1 MSKDKI
7 IPATPSDQPST
18 LPPNPVPPIP
28 AATNPAAANPVPPST
43 RIGGQLKKE
52 KFGYSLPVDAPLFP
66 EFPYQYKNC
75 TIVTFEYVTD
85 PAAAALFLPTQLTL
99 DPKPRVKM
107 LFATYPWSSIG
118 FYNEVAQSLICQYVD
133 EKGQPY
139 KAEDGTVVEF
149 NYPLRM
155 HVTSDTAMAAG
166 REIAGIPKKM
176 GAIQFSLGSEYFG
189 HLDSRNGSPVC
200 SFSMTPKKL
209 LLAQI
214 QEFPLNYLSLRL
226 MPGVPGVTDKPK
238 PKVCEL
244 LASTW
249 MLGPG
254 QMWSG
259 TGNLILHKSKLDP
272 YDRLPIVEPPECR
285 VFCGDMEARSLKLL
299 LDF

>member
-1 MSKDKI
+1 MPKDKT
-7 IPATPSDQPST
+7 IPAEQSDQPNT
-18 LPPNPVPPIP
+18 VAPTPV
-28 AATNPAAANPVPPST
+28 ATNPVAAST
-43 RIGGQLKKE
+43 RIGGQLTKE

-85 PAAAALFLPTQLTL
+85 PIAAAMFLPAQLTL
-99 DPKPRVKM
+99 APKPKVKM

-133 EKGQPY
+133 EKGQAS
-139 KAEDGTVVEF
+139 KSEDGKAVEF

-176 GAIQFSLGSEYFG
+176 GAIQFSLGTEYFG
-189 HLDSRNGSPVC
+189 HLDSCNGSPVC

-226 MPGVPGVTDKPK
+226 MPGVPDKKPGEADKSK

-249 MLGPG
+249 ILGPG

-259 TGNLILHKSKLDP
+259 TGNLVLHKSESDP
-272 YDRLPIVEPPECR
+272 YFRLPIVEPPECR

>member
-1 MSKDKI
+1 MSNDNT
-7 IPATPSDQPST
+7 IPATQGDQS
-18 LPPNPVPPIP
+18 NPVPPAPNQPI
-28 AATNPAAANPVPPST
+28 PVPSNQVPSAT

-52 KFGYSLPVDAPLFP
+52 KFGYSLPLDAPLFP

-85 PAAAALFLPTQLTL
+85 PAAAAMFLPAQLTL

-139 KAEDGTVVEF
+139 KSQDGKVVEF

-209 LLAQI
+209 LSAQI

-226 MPGVPGVTDKPK
+226 MPGVPGGTRGTDKSK

-249 MLGPG
+249 ILGPG
-254 QMWSG
+254 QMWSA
-259 TGNLILHKSKLDP
+259 TGNLILHKSEVDP
-272 YDRLPIVEPPECR
+272 YCRLPIVEPPECR